1 MGTRSYIAKQI
12 APDQYRT
19 IYCQFDGYLE
29 EVGANLAAHYDTAEQ
44 LDKLLDLGDIRSLQ
58 AKLSPDP
65 SLPHDAVNH
74 QKDVTVAFARD
85 LGCDQCAATVKTMD
99 ELVDNPDFVEFVY
112 IFTLDEEW
120 KYFHCDQF
128 DEGMRDLIST
138 LDHMGVEFRPDDEI
152 KELFHE
158 QTEPDD
164 EDEDFAGMGMGAL

>member
-1 MGTRSYIAKQI
+1 MGTRSNIAKQI

-58 AKLSPDP
+58 ANLSPDP
-65 SLPHDAVNH
+65 SLPHDAANH
-74 QKDVTVAFARD
+74 QKDVTIAFGRD
-85 LGCDQCAATVKTMD
+85 LGCDQCAATVKSMD

-120 KYFHCDQF
+120 KYFHRNQF
-128 DEGMRDLIST
+128 NEGMRDLKST
-138 LDHMGVEFRPDDEI
+138 LDHMGIDFRPEDEPR
-152 KELFHE
+152 ELFRE
-158 QTEPDD
+158 QPETDD
-164 EDEDFAGMGMGAL
+164 EDFSGMGMEGL